1 MMCNPVFLKKHVDLI
16 CHERRCRLTVSIPHS
31 VRSRRRIDTHS
42 TFTFSSVIS
51 TSRRSMGSNGIGPSD
66 WCGGPRFHRD
76 PPRPIKGGYS
86 QIIQT
91 CDRSKPKMR
100 QLFSRVH
107 SNAGEKWKQDDGRDR
122 LWLVLVSRATKSVH
136 LVRRT
141 LIDFRQIN
149 SALRWVI

>member
-91 CDRSKPKMR
+91 CDQNLKCANCSHESTP
-100 QLFSRVH
+100 
-107 SNAGEKWKQDDGRDR
+107 
-122 LWLVLVSRATKSVH
+122 T
-136 LVRRT
+136 LVRNESRT
-141 LIDFRQIN
+141 TEEIDCGLFWFLGQLKVSI
-149 SALRWVI
+149 